1 MMTESA
7 THHTRYAIRVKGQ
20 LDAEWQSWFDDLS
33 ITADADGNSTLRGA
47 IVDQAALFGILKRI
61 NKLGLHL
68 ISINPQPEE

>member
-1 MMTESA
+1 MTDSTA
-7 THHTRYAIRVKGQ
+7 HDTRYAIRVKGQ

>member
-1 MMTESA
+1 MTDSTA
-7 THHTRYAIRVKGQ
+7 HDTCYAIRVKGQ